1 MSPVLSTINTSLGS
15 SLNNITI
22 TIIVNNVPIEGT
34 LDTAAQITVVNDKC
48 FQTLNLKLSR
58 KQVMLKQADG
68 GSTIIATVIPNVALQ
83 IGSFKL
89 KMDIYVAKI
98 SDPLLLG
105 LDFMLKAKAI
115 LDLQTNVMTVPGCRV
130 PINVINASRGNI
142 QTLAYATTNTKLAPG
157 QDKNI
162 LLSSTDNG
170 REDSIVL
177 FTPDN
182 KWNSLCLPLC
192 LVAVNKKNRYIN
204 VKNMSDKS
212 VFLHQGVVLGT
223 LEPVDICEHAPTE
236 QASAM
241 LSKITKSI
249 DLPEHMTEMYARS
262 ITLLNAHEQQLF
274 KNLLLNYVDIFSSH
288 DLDIGCYTGLQHSI
302 DTGNTRPLKQRIRRT
317 PVAFQNE
324 EEAHLKKMIEMG
336 IIEPSNSEW
345 ASPPVLVRKRSGTV
359 RYCIDYRF
367 LNDATRKDAFPLPL
381 IEECFDA
388 LDGVQFLSTTDLS
401 SGYFQL
407 MVSEQ
412 DRHKTAFITKYG
424 LFQFRRL
431 AMGLCNAPATF
442 QRAMSQ
448 VLAGLNWKTA
458 IIYLD
463 DLIVVGKSFRSHLNN
478 LKDVFDRLRRF
489 NLKVSPRKCQFMRH
503 ELKFLGWIV
512 GRNGISIP
520 PENTMAIKSRRPPIS
535 TQEVESFLGYIN
547 YHRSHVKNFA
557 EIATPLYAL
566 TGQKARKVPFVWTNT
581 HQEVFEKLV
590 TIMTTAPVMRIPNKT
605 DLFILDVDASNIA
618 IGAELLQLSDGEE
631 YVVAYASFS
640 LTAIQKRYCTT
651 RKELLA
657 IVRFTRHFR
666 HYLLGREFV
675 LRTDHGSL
683 TWLMRFKN
691 ADGQLARWLEELS
704 QYDMIIKHRAGKH
717 HTNADYLSRPTGRNN
732 CDNFDRTLKSLPCG
746 GCSYCTKVQKQWAS
760 FFEEVDDVV
769 PLTSSVIPN
778 NNQKQPRMC
787 NITVTNDKPNWC
799 STHDL
804 EEIIHSQ
811 QIEPEFV
818 IILSWLEDGIVPS
831 QQELALHSAEC
842 KFYWR
847 NKHCFSIIEGILY
860 IVRRNETDD
869 DHLLMVPRNMREDI
883 LESCHGNIMAGHL
896 SSRKSLQLL
905 ARQFYWWG
913 MARDCDLF
921 VKSCTECNR
930 SKKANRHYKTN
941 QVTYHAGFPMERV
954 HIDLL
959 GPFPDSQ
966 SGNKYVFMIIDQ
978 FTKWVECYPLPDQ
991 GANTVARALVDNFI
1005 ARFGSP
1011 CIIHSDQ
1018 GRQFESDLFTA
1029 LCTLLEIKKTRTS
1042 SYHPCSN
1049 GQIERYNRTLM
1060 SLIRAH
1066 LEGDSQNWDI
1076 NIPLLAGA
1084 IRGMVNRQTGF
1095 TANMMMLGRETK
1107 RPIEHIL
1114 GKPTELPDKPN
1125 CEYVRHLAS
1134 HMRTVHLHAREQLKT
1149 SLKIQKDDYDKN
1161 IFSTTYKPGDMV
1173 YRKNLAFHKGQSKKT
1188 EMPWVGPL
1196 LVIEQLSSVTYR
1208 VRSKRR
1214 ILVVHHDNIKPCHD
1228 KLIPNNLQILR
1239 ERLLRKL
1246 PLDGIGFDDNS
1257 TAEFW
1262 DLVDPNIDNN
1272 SAVNT
1277 RVDADPMD
1285 TSVDSVANDTT
1296 VIPERT
1302 RVSTRIR
1309 THPSH
1314 LRVYD
1319 CEY

>member
-105 LDFMLKAKAI
+105 LNFMLKAKAI

-130 PINVINASRGNI
+130 PINVINTSRGNI

-262 ITLLNAHEQQLF
+262 ITLLNAHEQQFF

-324 EEAHLKKMIEMG
+324 EEAHLEKMIEMG

-478 LKDVFDRLRRF
+478 LKEVFDRLRRF

-520 PENTMAIKSRRPPIS
+520 PENTMAIKFKSRRPPIS

-618 IGAELLQLSDGEE
+618 IGA
-631 YVVAYASFS
+631 
-640 LTAIQKRYCTT
+640 
-651 RKELLA
+651 
-657 IVRFTRHFR
+657 
-666 HYLLGREFV
+666 
-675 LRTDHGSL
+675 
-683 TWLMRFKN
+683 
-691 ADGQLARWLEELS
+691 
-704 QYDMIIKHRAGKH
+704 
-717 HTNADYLSRPTGRNN
+717 
-732 CDNFDRTLKSLPCG
+732 
-746 GCSYCTKVQKQWAS
+746 
-760 FFEEVDDVV
+760 
-769 PLTSSVIPN
+769 
-778 NNQKQPRMC
+778 
-787 NITVTNDKPNWC
+787 
-799 STHDL
+799 
-804 EEIIHSQ
+804 
-811 QIEPEFV
+811 
-818 IILSWLEDGIVPS
+818 
-831 QQELALHSAEC
+831 
-842 KFYWR
+842 
-847 NKHCFSIIEGILY
+847 
-860 IVRRNETDD
+860 
-869 DHLLMVPRNMREDI
+869 
-883 LESCHGNIMAGHL
+883 
-896 SSRKSLQLL
+896 
-905 ARQFYWWG
+905 
-913 MARDCDLF
+913 
-921 VKSCTECNR
+921 
-930 SKKANRHYKTN
+930 
-941 QVTYHAGFPMERV
+941 
-954 HIDLL
+954 
-959 GPFPDSQ
+959 
-966 SGNKYVFMIIDQ
+966 
-978 FTKWVECYPLPDQ
+978 
-991 GANTVARALVDNFI
+991 
-1005 ARFGSP
+1005 
-1011 CIIHSDQ
+1011 
-1018 GRQFESDLFTA
+1018 
-1029 LCTLLEIKKTRTS
+1029 
-1042 SYHPCSN
+1042 
-1049 GQIERYNRTLM
+1049 
-1060 SLIRAH
+1060 
-1066 LEGDSQNWDI
+1066 
-1076 NIPLLAGA
+1076 
-1084 IRGMVNRQTGF
+1084 
-1095 TANMMMLGRETK
+1095 
-1107 RPIEHIL
+1107 
-1114 GKPTELPDKPN
+1114 
-1125 CEYVRHLAS
+1125 
-1134 HMRTVHLHAREQLKT
+1134 
-1149 SLKIQKDDYDKN
+1149 
-1161 IFSTTYKPGDMV
+1161 
-1173 YRKNLAFHKGQSKKT
+1173 
-1188 EMPWVGPL
+1188 
-1196 LVIEQLSSVTYR
+1196 
-1208 VRSKRR
+1208 
-1214 ILVVHHDNIKPCHD
+1214 
-1228 KLIPNNLQILR
+1228 
-1239 ERLLRKL
+1239 
-1246 PLDGIGFDDNS
+1246 
-1257 TAEFW
+1257 
-1262 DLVDPNIDNN
+1262 
-1272 SAVNT
+1272 
-1277 RVDADPMD
+1277 
-1285 TSVDSVANDTT
+1285 
-1296 VIPERT
+1296 
-1302 RVSTRIR
+1302 
-1309 THPSH
+1309 
-1314 LRVYD
+1314 
-1319 CEY
+1319 